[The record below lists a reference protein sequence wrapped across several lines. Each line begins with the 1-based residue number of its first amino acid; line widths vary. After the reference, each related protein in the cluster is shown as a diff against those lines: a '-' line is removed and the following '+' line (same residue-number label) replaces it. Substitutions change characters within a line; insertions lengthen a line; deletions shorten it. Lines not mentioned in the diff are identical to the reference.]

1 MEPLTTQGLHHV
13 TMVAANAQRTVGFY
27 RDVLGLGLVKRT
39 VNFDDPGSYH
49 LYFGDPVGSPG
60 TLLTFFEWGDAPRG
74 RWGIGGVH
82 HVAMGVETEEGLLK
96 WKRRLTDLGVH
107 VSGPYDRRWF
117 HSIYFSDPD
126 GQILEIATKGPGYA
140 LDEPA
145 DALGQTVIT
154 PGAGNLVG
162 QRDEAAIQAR
172 TWPEP
177 VPAITGDMALDGM
190 HHISAIT
197 DDVVAA
203 DEFLQ
208 GALGLKLVKKTVN
221 QDMPGM
227 PHWFWAKYDGQ
238 AVGPHSSFTLFGFP
252 ANGKWA
258 RGGVGQTHHVA
269 FRAASDEQQL
279 AWRDHLLAMGV
290 QVSPVMDRD
299 YFRSIYFRAPDGLLL
314 EIATDGPGFLVD
326 EPRASLGTELRVP
339 AWLADRKEEIEAGLP
354 ALR

>member
-1 MEPLTTQGLHHV
+1 
-13 TMVAANAQRTVGFY
+13 
-27 RDVLGLGLVKRT
+27 
-39 VNFDDPGSYH
+39 
-49 LYFGDPVGSPG
+49 
-60 TLLTFFEWGDAPRG
+60 
-74 RWGIGGVH
+74 
-82 HVAMGVETEEGLLK
+82 
-96 WKRRLTDLGVH
+96 
-107 VSGPYDRRWF
+107 
-117 HSIYFSDPD
+117 
-126 GQILEIATKGPGYA
+126 
-140 LDEPA
+140 
-145 DALGQTVIT
+145 
-154 PGAGNLVG
+154 
-162 QRDEAAIQAR
+162 
-172 TWPEP
+172 
-177 VPAITGDMALDGM
+177 
-190 HHISAIT
+190 
-197 DDVVAA
+197 
-203 DEFLQ
+203 
-208 GALGLKLVKKTVN
+208 
-221 QDMPGM
+221 M

-299 YFRSIYFRAPDGLLL
+299 YFRSLYFRAPDGLLL